1 MRLCE
6 IVSLVGYALGGL
18 AGERLL
24 NRLGIKSSYDSVLRR
39 VKTRRRGAI
48 QPAVRVLSV
57 DDWA

>member
-24 NRLGIKSSYDSVLRR
+24 NRLGIKSSYDTGVTPGQGA
-39 VKTRRRGAI
+39 KTWGD
-48 QPAVRVLSV
+48 PAGSACAER
-57 DDWA
+57 